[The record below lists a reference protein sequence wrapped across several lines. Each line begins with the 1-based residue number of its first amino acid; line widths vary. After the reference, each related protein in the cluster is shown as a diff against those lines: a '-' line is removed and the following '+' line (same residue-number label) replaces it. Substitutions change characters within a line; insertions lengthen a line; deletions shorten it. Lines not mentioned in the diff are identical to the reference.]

1 MLDGANQPVIV
12 TWLPHGRAFLVKK
25 PKIFTEQIMPK
36 YVALRSMHSCR
47 SLLVSH
53 HSLICSSS
61 FLNSRYFRQT
71 KLTSFQRQLNLY
83 GFRRI
88 TQGPDA
94 GAYYHELFLRG
105 RPHLCMRMQRQ
116 KVKGTGHKQ
125 PADAQTEPN
134 FYAMPHSQL
143 QQSPEPLHTTSPL
156 PSTPTPKLYAE
167 MSPGLSGVHGAAH
180 LLKTIAA
187 GLPGSTTNSP
197 FSLGRLAIEIPA
209 SEGPIP
215 SIHQPPLSLQ
225 GQASLTPRK
234 DQSLSLLGR
243 VTQAENS
250 PTTEAPSPF
259 IWPPL
264 RPSRTAPPSSN
275 EAASPAPPQPGDTE
289 KDETMEKSIEP
300 GLSTSESVKE
310 DITVE
315 SGSKDKTSTSPA
327 ANPPAEQSEKGEPTG
342 APIRGGG
349 REEDSNQTK
358 VLEENSQFSEEGKT
372 ESQTDLDSQSGILP
386 KSKGLLFSKATD
398 LIENKVMRGIE
409 TEEA

>member
-1 MLDGANQPVIV
+1 MLDGANQPAIV

-25 PKIFTEQIMPK
+25 PKVFTEHIMPK
-36 YVALRSMHSCR
+36 YVALQLMHSCQ

-53 HSLICSSS
+53 YSQIRSSS
-61 FLNSRYFRQT
+61 FLNPRYFRQT

-134 FYAMPHSQL
+134 FYAMPPSHL
-143 QQSPEPLHTTSPL
+143 QQNPEPSHTTSPP
-156 PSTPTPKLYAE
+156 PSTPTPKVDAD

-289 KDETMEKSIEP
+289 QDETKEKSKEP
-300 GLSTSESVKE
+300 GLSISESVKE
-310 DITVE
+310 DITVG
-315 SGSKDKTSTSPA
+315 SGTKEETSTSPA
-327 ANPPAEQSEKGEPTG
+327 ANPPADQSEKGEPTV

-349 REEDSNQTK
+349 REEGSNQTR
-358 VLEENSQFSEEGKT
+358 VLEENSQFSEEEKT
-372 ESQTDLDSQSGILP
+372 ESQTDLNSQSGILP
-386 KSKGLLFSKATD
+386 KTKGLLLSKAPD